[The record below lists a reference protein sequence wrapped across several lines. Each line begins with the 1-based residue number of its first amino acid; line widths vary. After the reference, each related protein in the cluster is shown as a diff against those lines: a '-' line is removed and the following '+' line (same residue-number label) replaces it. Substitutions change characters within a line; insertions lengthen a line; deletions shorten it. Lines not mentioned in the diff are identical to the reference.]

1 MKTNTIALSHAQP
14 GCIACIHSISD
25 LDSLVCRRLLDLGIT
40 VGSEIRM
47 KRKSL
52 FGGPL
57 TLESNGQLFGIRK
70 QEAAKIEVQ
79 IR

>member
-1 MKTNTIALSHAQP
+1 MNINTIALSHAQP
-14 GCIACIHSISD
+14 GCTVCIHNISE

-40 VGSEIRM
+40 VGSEVCM
-47 KRKSL
+47 KRKSP

-57 TLESNGQLFGIRK
+57 TLEANGQLFGIRK

-79 IR
+79 VR